1 MGFPTHIL
9 TKMIRVEINVRA
21 VFAGTRARVLS
32 DKGPIEV
39 RSNDLRDPAA
49 HRPPHFFPLTNST
62 VWPLS
67 LGQPIK
73 PTGQQRLENP
83 FERQY
88 NRTQ

>member
-39 RSNDLRDPAA
+39 RSNDLRDQGVGPISC
-49 HRPPHFFPLTNST
+49 LGQTQ
-62 VWPLS
+62 VCGPLS
-67 LGQPIK
+67 VSQPIK
-73 PTGQQRLENP
+73 PGGEQRLENLSV
-83 FERQY
+83 FLAFIL
-88 NRTQ
+88 